1 MRIHTPQ
8 DVAQGTT
15 SKYVGCVI
23 AAKYARRL
31 HEQQRDTT
39 QFLEKK
45 PTSEALERL
54 TSGELNYEIVDR
66 KLGRKK
72 PKSLF
77 STEG

>member
-1 MRIHTPQ
+1 MP
-8 DVAQGTT
+8 
-15 SKYVGCVI
+15 C
-23 AAKYARRL
+23 RL